1 MKTIEE
7 LQAHRVKRFND
18 DWFHLIYAQTE
29 NKWLKLIGA
38 KIPEMSIEDFKKL
51 MKKAKKNISPEMLI
65 SPIKVDITK
74 YFEYDPVDELLEKPE
89 WFEWV
94 KWNEMFTLL

>member
-7 LQAHRVKRFND
+7 LKDYWSKILND
-18 DWFHLIYAQTE
+18 KWYVLVYAQTE

-38 KIPEMSIEDFKKL
+38 RIPNMSIEEFKKL
-51 MKKAKKNISPEMLI
+51 MNKAKKNISPEMEI
-65 SPIKVDITK
+65 SPFKIDITK
-74 YFEYDPVDELLEKPE
+74 YFEYEAEDELLEKPE

-94 KWNEMFTLL
+94 KWEEMFTLL